1 MRGNWPAARPGI
13 LGPIAAAGAGLAM
26 APYAP
31 IDAVVASAVLGGAMA
46 IVAAEDLRRFRIPD
60 LVLGGAALAGLASV
74 WASAGRIGLDP
85 VTTLAVHA
93 VSGLVWAALL
103 FGLREVFYRLKGH
116 DGLGLGDVKLAGV
129 GALWLGWN
137 GFAVALTV
145 AAITALAFVALRAL
159 ARGRWRRV
167 NRVPLG
173 AFLAPVIWGV
183 WFGHHLILLI

>member
-1 MRGNWPAARPGI
+1 
-13 LGPIAAAGAGLAM
+13 M

-31 IDAVVASAVLGGAMA
+31 FETVVASSVLGGAMA

-60 LVLGGAALAGLASV
+60 LVLGVAALAGLSSV
-74 WASAGRIGLDP
+74 WASAWRVGLDP

-93 VSGLVWAALL
+93 VSGLVWAAVL

-145 AAITALAFVALRAL
+145 AAIAALAFVALRVL
-159 ARGRWRRV
+159 TRGRWRRV

-173 AFLAPVIWGV
+173 TFLAPVIWGV
-183 WFGHHLILLI
+183 WFGQQLILPV